1 MKLYLIQHAR
11 AKSKDEDPERPITAV
26 GREET
31 EKVAEYA
38 AQNNIVNAQRIFHS
52 GKKRAEET
60 AGIFARAFKL
70 EKQVAASSGLGPTDD
85 VREWVDRLAN
95 MDENVILVG
104 HLPHL
109 NRLASFL
116 LSGSQSKVRVDFK
129 NSGIVS
135 LSRDKDMGWSLN
147 WMFPPETILGRD

>member
-11 AKSKDEDPERPITAV
+11 AKSKDEDPDRSITDI

-31 EKVAEYA
+31 ERVAEYVA
-38 AQNNIVNAQRIFHS
+38 KNNIVEAQRIFHS

-60 AGIFARAFKL
+60 AAVFARVLKL
-70 EKQVAASSGLGPTDD
+70 EKQLAASSGLNPTDD

-95 MDENVILVG
+95 MDENIVLVG

-109 NRLASFL
+109 NNLASFL
-116 LSGSQSKVRVDFK
+116 LSGSQSKIKIDFK
-129 NSGIVS
+129 NSGVVS
-135 LSRDKDMGWSLN
+135 LSRDKELGWSLN
-147 WMFPPETILGRD
+147 WMFPPETILGRK